1 MGGYD
6 LSKSSESGR
15 QVSKKMTQ
23 CNKTVLMNP
32 QIQVLEIS
40 KVEVHSD
47 YDSDRI
53 ENDIALIRL
62 DRKAAL
68 SRETFLEYLL
78 ITIYEYLL
86 VLWLMSYDTVQQ
98 FIFVRVVCV

>member
-1 MGGYD
+1 MTSNS
-6 LSKSSESGR
+6 SK
-15 QVSKKMTQ
+15 
-23 CNKTVLMNP
+23 
-32 QIQVLEIS
+32 IQVLEIS
-40 KVEVHSD
+40 QVEVHSD

-68 SRETFLEYLL
+68 SRESFLEYLL

-86 VLWLMSYDTVQQ
+86 VLWVMTYELWLSLIRCGACCTEDLGGNQ
-98 FIFVRVVCV
+98 FGNSTQERISVVI